1 MFLIILR
8 INRIYLFAYSN
19 SWQLTLWLHWMP
31 LLRVNE
37 SSSIWWGH
45 DHAWRI
51 TWRPR
56 RSARASKSR
65 RRPKTYPVRVT
76 KVEAQIKFESTSEFS
91 TSLPWTG
98 HPGRVRTPFF
108 MIHIWM
114 ESLFDKEANSSGL
127 TSKYVQNQQESSKQ
141 VTVQNLSGRCVA
153 VFWADWPCIMSGLK
167 PKLWAPNPWSFP
179 TLGRVLDYKHSR
191 HRY

>member
-8 INRIYLFAYSN
+8 INRIYLFAYRN

-76 KVEAQIKFESTSEFS
+76 KVEAQIKFESTSES
-91 TSLPWTG
+91 RTSLPWTG
-98 HPGRVRTPFF
+98 HPGRVRTPFS

-114 ESLFDKEANSSGL
+114 ESLFDKEANPSGP
-127 TSKYVQNQQESSKQ
+127 TSKDVRNQRESSKQ

-153 VFWADWPCIMSGLK
+153 VFWADWPCIVSGLK
-167 PKLWAPNPWSFP
+167 PKLWAPNPWPFP
-179 TLGRVLDYKHSR
+179 TLGRVLDYKYSR
-191 HRY
+191 RRC